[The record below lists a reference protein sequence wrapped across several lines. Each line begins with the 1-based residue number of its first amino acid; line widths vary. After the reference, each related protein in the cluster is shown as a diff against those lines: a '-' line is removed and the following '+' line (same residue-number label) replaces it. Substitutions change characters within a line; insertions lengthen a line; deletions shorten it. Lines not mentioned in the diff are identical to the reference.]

1 LCLEVVDKEAGP
13 IVANEHGGTLTV
25 TTTDYP
31 IDIESVDHFEI
42 RDQYEANHS
51 IFDPG
56 NWKEIR

>member
-1 LCLEVVDKEAGP
+1 VDKEAGP